1 MANIKEIQD
10 ENEKYSGYIKITNAM
25 YMISTSKTQKDKE
38 KCLQIQSRISLL
50 YSQR

>member
-10 ENEKYSGYIKITNAM
+10 RMRSIQDTLKITNAM
-25 YMISTSKTQKDKE
+25 YMIPLLNSRSQR
-38 KCLQIQSRISLL
+38 KCLPTQSRISLL